1 MAEKG
6 RNETVIRNKKAK
18 FEYSLEEIF
27 TAGMV
32 LKGTEVKSLRAG
44 KASLQ
49 EAYCYLEKDEVFIRN
64 MNISEYDKGSYNNHE
79 PVRIRKLLLNKKE
92 IRKIRKGLDQKGY
105 TLIPLKVYF
114 NDRNYA
120 KMDIALGKGKKVAD
134 KRETMKERDTKRE
147 MDRQMKGY

>member
-49 EAYCYLEKDEVFIRN
+49 EAYCYLEKDEIFIRN
-64 MNISEYDKGSYNNHE
+64 MNITEYDKGSYNNHE
-79 PVRIRKLLLNKKE
+79 PTRIRKLLLNKKE

-105 TLIPLKVYF
+105 TLVPLKVYF
-114 NDRNYA
+114 NDRNFA

-134 KRETMKERDTKRE
+134 KRESMKERDTKRE
-147 MDRQMKGY
+147 MDRQMKDY

>member
-6 RNETVIRNKKAK
+6 RNDTVIRNRKAK
-18 FEYSLEEIF
+18 FEYHLEEVF

-32 LKGTEVKSLRAG
+32 LKGTEVKSLREG

-49 EAYCYLEKDEVFIRN
+49 EAYCFVEKDEVFIRKMTIN
-64 MNISEYDKGSYNNHE
+64 EYDKGSYNNHE
-79 PVRIRKLLLNKKE
+79 PGRVRKLLLHKKE
-92 IRKIRKGLDQKGY
+92 IKKIRKGLDQKGY
-105 TLIPLKVYF
+105 ALIPVKVYF
-114 NDRNYA
+114 NDRNFA
-120 KMDIALGKGKKVAD
+120 KMDIALGKGKKIAD